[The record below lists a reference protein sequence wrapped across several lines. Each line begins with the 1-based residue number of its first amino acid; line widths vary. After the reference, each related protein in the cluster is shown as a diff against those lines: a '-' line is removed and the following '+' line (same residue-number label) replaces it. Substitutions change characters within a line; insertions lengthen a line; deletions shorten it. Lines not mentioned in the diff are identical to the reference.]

1 MTTMRAPALG
11 GWFGRPEG
19 HAVAAHRSWDH
30 HRDDDDDRRYGSHRG
45 ADDRRIL
52 ALS

>member
-19 HAVAAHRSWDH
+19 YAEAAHRSWDH
-30 HRDDDDDRRYGSHRG
+30 HRDDDDRRYGSQRG